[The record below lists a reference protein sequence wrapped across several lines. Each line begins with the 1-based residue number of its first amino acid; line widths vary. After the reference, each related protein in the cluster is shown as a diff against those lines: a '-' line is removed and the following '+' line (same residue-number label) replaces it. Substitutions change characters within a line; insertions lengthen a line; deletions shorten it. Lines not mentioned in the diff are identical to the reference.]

1 MIVSSFELLRQSFRL
16 YRANFWT
23 LVGYS
28 AWLLFPVAVYFGLSF
43 LPQQDPFVIAGT
55 VVASILDLIIAI
67 WISIILDKIVDALEE
82 KQPLDLAV
90 FQKQSLQLFS
100 PIITVALLQF
110 LTILGGCL
118 LLIIPGIIF
127 MVWYAFSQLS
137 VVLDGQLGKNALH
150 FSHNLVRGRF
160 FQVISRLI
168 TGPVL
173 IALSYSILFGGF
185 LALLGLIIGFDPTK
199 ILDSQE
205 IPAWVNLL
213 ESAFEIFLV
222 PLFTVYMTLLYKELK
237 KNVLKNEGV

>member
-1 MIVSSFELLRQSFRL
+1 M
-16 YRANFWT
+16 
-23 LVGYS
+23 
-28 AWLLFPVAVYFGLSF
+28 SF

-55 VVASILDLIIAI
+55 VVASILDLIIAV
-67 WISIILDKIVDALEE
+67 WISIILVKIIDALEE
-82 KQPLDLAV
+82 KQPIDLAE

-100 PIITVALLQF
+100 PIVTVALLQF
-110 LTILGGCL
+110 LTVLAGCVL
-118 LLIIPGIIF
+118 LLVPGIIF
-127 MVWYAFSQLS
+127 MVWYVFSQLS
-137 VVLDGQLGKNALH
+137 VVLDGQLGKNALR

-160 FQVISRLI
+160 FQVVSRLI

-173 IALSYSILFGGF
+173 IALCYSIVFGIF
-185 LALLGLIIGFDPTK
+185 LALLGIIIGFDPTK
-199 ILDSQE
+199 ILESQE